1 MSAPTF
7 KNFTAPNREII
18 LGVGGGISAY
28 KSCELLRRLQD
39 HGFLVSVIP
48 TRSSLNFV
56 GKATWEALSGR
67 PVQDELWNN
76 VHEVPHIALAKR
88 ASAIV
93 IAPATADLIARIA
106 HGRADDMLTN
116 VVIASSAPLI
126 LVPAM
131 HTEMWLNSATVENVA
146 LLRKRGVI
154 VVEPAV
160 GKLTSGDVGVGR
172 YPEISEII
180 PVVEKATK
188 HSPDLM
194 GKKVLISAGGTR
206 EKIDP
211 VRYIGNHSSGK
222 QGIALA
228 LAAASRGAEVSL
240 VLANAKEI
248 ALEGVS
254 IIHVESALEMQ
265 AAMELRFDQA
275 DIVVMSAAVADA
287 RPTSYSAE
295 KLATSN
301 YTSIDLVE
309 NPDIIAELAT
319 RKSGQFIIGFA
330 AQTGDGAKSKANEKM
345 KSKKLDLIYL
355 NDVSNGKIF
364 GEDETEGVV
373 LSPDGNETPFAKA
386 SKMTLANN
394 LLNIAIDKLG

>member
-7 KNFTAPNREII
+7 NNFTAPNREII

-67 PVQDELWNN
+67 AVQDELWNN

-126 LVPAM
+126 IVPAM

-146 LLRKRGVI
+146 LLRKRGVV
-154 VVEPAV
+154 VVEPSV

-211 VRYIGNHSSGK
+211 VRYIGNLSSGK

-228 LAAASRGAEVSL
+228 LAAAGRGADVFL

-265 AAMELRFDQA
+265 LAMESQFDAA

-287 RPTSYSAE
+287 RPASYSE
-295 KLATSN
+295 RKLDTAN
-301 YTSIDLVE
+301 FTSIDLVE
-309 NPDIIAELAT
+309 NPDIIAELAQ
-319 RKSGQFIIGFA
+319 RKKSQFIIGFA
-330 AQTGDGAKSKANEKM
+330 AQTGDGAKLKAQEKL

-373 LSPDGNETPFAKA
+373 LSPDGNETTFAKA